1 MTGSVT
7 TAKQA
12 SPLTKLVSDRL
23 YIINIIF
30 HVRRTAFQTSKQQ
43 QLSALG
49 AEEHTGWRV

>member
-30 HVRRTAFQTSKQQ
+30 HVCRTAFQTSKQQ